1 MDVCSVAGGSGS
13 KLFNLIK
20 GIEIPDTPQHRSHC
34 TPPSHNSSRHDEH
47 PVPQHLLP
55 TICRLSGL
63 LLDPHPQGNHLTGNH
78 ERWQTR
84 LASSVRSRAAFS
96 RNENTNEKQM
106 RLTSSLPTRAASSL
120 QTQADPRGPLPD
132 HLKLKMG
139 LITKK
144 PFNQPTNQPTNHP
157 TTQPPIIP
165 TPVPSKLKLE
175 SPRGGTTVLK
185 RGNAGVKG
193 GIAAEFEFLRKNCAT
208 VPS

>member
-63 LLDPHPQGNHLTGNH
+63 LLDPHPQGNHPSGNH
-78 ERWQTR
+78 ERWPTR

-96 RNENTNEKQM
+96 KNENTNEKQM

-120 QTQADPRGPLPD
+120 QTQADPCGPLPD

-139 LITKK
+139 LITKQ
-144 PFNQPTNQPTNHP
+144 PFNQPT
-157 TTQPPIIP
+157 TQPPNHP
-165 TPVPSKLKLE
+165 LYQLQYHPNSSWNRPGAGQLSLKE
-175 SPRGGTTVLK
+175 VMQVEKGVLQLNLNFCEK
-185 RGNAGVKG
+185 
-193 GIAAEFEFLRKNCAT
+193 ICAT

>member
-47 PVPQHLLP
+47 PVPQHQLP
-55 TICRLSGL
+55 ICRLASL
-63 LLDPHPQGNHLTGNH
+63 EPHPQGNH

-84 LASSVRSRAAFS
+84 LASAVRSRAAFS
-96 RNENTNEKQM
+96 RNENKNEKQR

-144 PFNQPTNQPTNHP
+144 PTNQPTNQPTNHP
-157 TTQPPIIP
+157 LYQLQYHPNSSWNRPGAGQL
-165 TPVPSKLKLE
+165 SLKE
-175 SPRGGTTVLK
+175 VMQ
-185 RGNAGVKG
+185 V
-193 GIAAEFEFLRKNCAT
+193 
-208 VPS
+208 